1 MSASDSNRGFRQ
13 RLLELID
20 RSGVSDLR
28 LSLLA
33 TGSTDTVR
41 NLRRGSSPRLDSLE
55 ALCRVLGFR
64 LEMAPLDEPAQPA
77 FNRAMAR
84 WASGALPGLLAA
96 ARRQDDRLEPLVARN
111 LVPAGRDTAR
121 HEERRLRDRAGHVR
135 VAAGRAAPRSRSD
148 RGRCR
153 LARPEPGPRRVM
165 ACLVAQPEPRSGVGP
180 RPLHARRRN
189 RLRRAGSDGGR
200 QARVAC
206 ARQGG
211 FSRRRV
217 GASSPESSSSSTACS
232 SRNPGFRAG
241 VRHDF

>member
-41 NLRRGSSPRLDSLE
+41 NLRHGSSPRLDSLD

-96 ARRQDDRLEPLVARN
+96 ARRQDVGWSPSSLGTWFRRDETPLDTKSDGYATGLVTFALQQAGLPRDHGAIAGGVAWLARN
-111 LVPAGRDTAR
+111 QDPDGSWPAWSLNRNHDPASD
-121 HEERRLRDRAGHVR
+121 RDRFMRDAATAYAVLALTAG
-135 VAAGRAAPRSRSD
+135 D
-148 RGRCR
+148 RR
-153 LARPEPGPRRVM
+153 E
-165 ACLVAQPEPRSGVGP
+165 
-180 RPLHARRRN
+180 
-189 RLRRAGSDGGR
+189 
-200 QARVAC
+200 
-206 ARQGG
+206 
-211 FSRRRV
+211 
-217 GASSPESSSSSTACS
+217 
-232 SRNPGFRAG
+232 
-241 VRHDF
+241 

>member
-1 MSASDSNRGFRQ
+1 MSSCAPDARRRSWANTTSRRGNWTRSHTTGRCWPPWRWDSRRHPGQRRTAPRLPPAATRRSAGLQSRHGSMGFR
-13 RLLELID
+13 
-20 RSGVSDLR
+20 G
-28 LSLLA
+28 A
-33 TGSTDTVR
+33 AGS
-41 NLRRGSSPRLDSLE
+41 
-55 ALCRVLGFR
+55 
-64 LEMAPLDEPAQPA
+64 
-77 FNRAMAR
+77 
-84 WASGALPGLLAA
+84 PGGRAA
-96 ARRQDDRLEPLVARN
+96 AGRRLEPLVARN

-121 HEERRLRDRAGHVR
+121 HEKRRLRDRAGHVR
-135 VAAGRAAPRSRSD
+135 VAADRAAPRSRSD

-232 SRNPGFRAG
+232 SRNPGFRAFPLPKWWECG
-241 VRHDF
+241 KLSQLLY